1 MFKQMVLTLAAV
13 CLLGAEAQAHALL
26 AHDVPAGDA
35 RVVSFT
41 YSSGEPAAYAEAR
54 LYGPG
59 DADVEF
65 QNGRTDAE
73 GRFAFLPA
81 QPGTWKIVVADNMGH
96 KVSHAMTIAPAG
108 ATSGSVPVPAD
119 SGEGAWGSVPFR
131 AVFGISLLL
140 NLFLG
145 LAWFRRRV
153 SK

>member
-1 MFKQMVLTLAAV
+1 MFKQMVLTVAAV

-26 AHDVPAGDA
+26 AYDVPAGDA

-41 YSSGEPAAYAEAR
+41 YSSGEPAAYAEAKV
-54 LYGPG
+54 YGPES
-59 DADVEF
+59 ADVEF

-73 GRFAFLPA
+73 GRFAFFPA
-81 QPGTWKIVVADNMGH
+81 QSGTWTLVAADNMGH
-96 KVSHAMTIAPAG
+96 KVSHVMTIVPGEAA
-108 ATSGSVPVPAD
+108 SGSAPVPAKQ
-119 SGEGAWGSVPFR
+119 GEGAWGSVPFR

-153 SK
+153 SG